1 MRLLSKAKI
10 ARRVVVFALSLLPS
24 VIGAS
29 FPAEHG
35 TARGL
40 VSQAMP
46 LNHVVDRA
54 KKGDRLKAAP
64 SYDALRE
71 NGGGRIES
79 RPRVTKLATMDMMPR
94 TPTHM
99 NKIFLSLT

>member
-10 ARRVVVFALSLLPS
+10 ASRVIVFTLSFLPS

-29 FPAEHG
+29 FPADHG

-40 VSQAMP
+40 VPQAMP

-64 SYDALRE
+64 SHDALRD
-71 NGGGRIES
+71 NKGGRIDS
-79 RPRVTKLATMDMMPR
+79 HPRVTKLA
-94 TPTHM
+94 
-99 NKIFLSLT
+99 